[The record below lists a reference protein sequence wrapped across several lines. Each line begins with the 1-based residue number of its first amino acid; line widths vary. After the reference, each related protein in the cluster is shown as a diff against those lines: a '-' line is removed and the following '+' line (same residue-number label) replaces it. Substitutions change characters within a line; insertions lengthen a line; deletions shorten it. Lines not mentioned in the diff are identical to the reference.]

1 MTRSSPSLITSY
13 QLVFD
18 FLAVGLCAFNIF
30 LACVSGCT
38 GVQARSCIVAVSNP
52 VIGLHTVDEIP
63 ESIAKIEEFDCN
75 EVTWWKSRY

>member
-52 VIGLHTVDEIP
+52 VIGLYTVDEIP